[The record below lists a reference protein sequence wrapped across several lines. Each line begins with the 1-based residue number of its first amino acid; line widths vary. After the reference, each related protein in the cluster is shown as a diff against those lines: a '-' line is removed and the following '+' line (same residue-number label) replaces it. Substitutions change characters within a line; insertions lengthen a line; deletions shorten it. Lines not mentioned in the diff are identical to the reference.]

1 MGAQAGAG
9 TCTSITQ
16 GLRDLTMP
24 GVLVSIVT
32 YLSPALPGY
41 SIGPAV
47 AYKGNL
53 RQDKAL
59 GQIEDP
65 PTHTHTHSPCP
76 EVCTEGLAGQSS
88 EWMGRWV
95 LLLLGYLSAP
105 NPIIPVPPQ
114 KTQELLHDNSGSY
127 KLLLPNA

>member
-16 GLRDLTMP
+16 GLGVLTMP

-32 YLSPALPGY
+32 HPSPALPGY

-53 RQDKAL
+53 RRDKAL

-65 PTHTHTHSPCP
+65 PAPDTHSPCP
-76 EVCTEGLAGQSS
+76 EVCSEGLAGQSS

-95 LLLLGYLSAP
+95 LLLLGYLSVP

-114 KTQELLHDNSGSY
+114 KTQEFLHDNSGSY